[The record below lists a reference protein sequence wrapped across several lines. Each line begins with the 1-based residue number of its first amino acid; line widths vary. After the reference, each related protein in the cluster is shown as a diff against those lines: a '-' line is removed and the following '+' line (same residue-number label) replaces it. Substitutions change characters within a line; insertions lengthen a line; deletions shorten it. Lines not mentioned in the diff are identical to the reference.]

1 MTAELKSPVYL
12 LLDERSVF
20 GDLDLDHLLTVVGE
34 KWPSAADLRELKD
47 DWDAGVVVRLER
59 APDGTDKLTPVAYL

>member
-1 MTAELKSPVYL
+1 VIGEEKYPVYL

-34 KWPSAADLRELKD
+34 KWPSAADLRELRD
-47 DWDAGVVVRLER
+47 DWDAGVVVRLEK
-59 APDGTDKLTPVAYL
+59 AADGSDKLTPVAYL